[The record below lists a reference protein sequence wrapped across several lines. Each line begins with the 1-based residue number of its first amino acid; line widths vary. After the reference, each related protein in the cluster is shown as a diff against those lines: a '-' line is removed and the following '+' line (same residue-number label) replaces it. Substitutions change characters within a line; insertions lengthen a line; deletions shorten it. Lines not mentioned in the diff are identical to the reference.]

1 MTTTAPLLYVRTSML
16 DVAYEA
22 HGPTDGAPVIL

>member
-1 MTTTAPLLYVRTSML
+1 MPIAPALFYVRTSML

-22 HGPTDGAPVIL
+22 HGPSTVNR